1 MKLRDLDR
9 RPGGATV
16 WALRWIESPLP
27 GDATEAAEEGVL
39 EGVTRLGNR
48 LLLRVNV
55 SGRRRTASLEWEPP
69 PGVSDV
75 EAVLLANIGTEI
87 RNLGDLELPTRPGLG
102 SVTSSSRGRD
112 RA

>member
-16 WALRWIESPLP
+16 WAPRWIESPLP

-39 EGVTRLGNR
+39 EAVTRLGNR
-48 LLLRVNV
+48 LLLRINV
-55 SGRRRTASLEWEPP
+55 GGRRRTASLEWEPP

-75 EAVLLANIGTEI
+75 EAVLLASIGTEI
-87 RNLGDLELPTRPGLG
+87 QDLGDLELPTRTGLG
-102 SVTSSSRGRD
+102 SATPSSRGRD

>member
-9 RPGGATV
+9 RSGGAAV
-16 WALRWIESPLP
+16 WAPRWIESPRP
-27 GDATEAAEEGVL
+27 GDASEVAEEGVL

-55 SGRRRTASLEWEPP
+55 RGCRRTARLEWETPP
-69 PGVSDV
+69 AVSDV
-75 EAVLLANIGTEI
+75 EAVLLASIGAEI
-87 RNLGDLELPTRPGLG
+87 QDLGGLELPTRPGLG
-102 SVTSSSRGRD
+102 SATPSIRGRD